1 MKINFCEY
9 YNYQYITCHMS
20 YIVYFEAKKC
30 ILEQE
35 PNKPI
40 NEVLKLI
47 QKNSYEYKYA
57 LYEHKI
63 NYDIAFAAIKKNIY
77 MYNYIPE
84 ELRNKN
90 YYINKF
96 VVRKNGL
103 YLKEIPAK
111 FINREIIN
119 LSILSDSKSIKYV
132 PKSFITNDMITYVV
146 KNNPYNIKYI
156 PNDLITK
163 EILSVTKKSLM
174 NIFDPLNYEDIPEN
188 FKDDIDIILKIAS
201 KSYCDSI
208 KEKLKL
214 KNISILILTVNP
226 SLIEYVPNEFFD
238 DFDYKMRLVVCNQNI
253 IKFNKDPILNMLWNI
268 QWNFDKYEKNYVE
281 IIQNVKYLIYSTNFY
296 KLLKILLNDDDFRKI
311 IIDHLHLFV
320 ELINNDEELLLF
332 FDQNNIIFYEIL
344 LPKPETKDKH
354 DELIKQIKLKFP
366 NNYIYFF

>member
-1 MKINFCEY
+1 MT
-9 YNYQYITCHMS
+9 YILH
-20 YIVYFEAKKC
+20 FEAKKC

-35 PNKPI
+35 PNKSI
-40 NEVLKLI
+40 NEVLKI
-47 QKNSYEYKYA
+47 VQKNSHEYEYA

-63 NYDIAFAAIKKNIY
+63 NFDIAFAAIKKNIS

-96 VVRKNGL
+96 IVKKDGL
-103 YLKEIPAK
+103 YLNKIPAK

-119 LSILSDSKSIKYV
+119 LAILSNSKSIKFV

-146 KNNPYNIKYI
+146 NNNPYYIKYI
-156 PNDLITK
+156 PNNLITK
-163 EILSVTKKSLM
+163 EIIAITKESLM
-174 NIFDPLNYEDIPEN
+174 KQKYSLNYINIPEI

-201 KSYCDSI
+201 EGFCDSI
-208 KEKLKL
+208 KEKLKFKDL
-214 KNISILILTVNP
+214 SILILKVNP
-226 SLIEYVPNEFFD
+226 SLIKYVPNEFFD

-253 IKFNKDPILNMLWNI
+253 KKFNKDLILNMLWNI

-281 IIQNVKYLIYSTNFY
+281 IIQNVKYLIYSTNFN
-296 KLLKILLNDDDFRKI
+296 KLLKILLNDDDYRKI

-332 FDQNNIIFYEIL
+332 FDHNNIIFYEIL
-344 LPKPETKDKH
+344 SPKPETKDEH
-354 DELIKQIKLKFP
+354 DEFIKQIKFKFP
-366 NNYIYFF
+366 NKYIFFY